1 MTRITLLLMALL
13 LGSCLVL
20 VHNAYESR
28 RLYAALDRAR
38 AEQHLLDAEF
48 RRLDAERQAQATPLR
63 VERMA
68 RERLLMSTQPLATR
82 YVTDTGVPTPPTQI
96 AASAPDR

>member
-1 MTRITLLLMALL
+1 MTRLNLLLIALL

-38 AEQHLLDAEF
+38 AEQRLLDAEF

-68 RERLLMSTQPLATR
+68 RERLLMSTQPMATR
-82 YVTDTGVPTPPTQI
+82 YVTDAGAPAQPTSN
-96 AASAPDR
+96 AASESDR